1 MKIQFLS
8 FEGCPLADAARD
20 QLDQALNARG
30 FNEKYEEIDIMDP
43 DTTEDLR
50 SWGSP
55 TILVN
60 GLDVTGFPKGDSV
73 GCRIY
78 PGPERVP
85 NSNEIIKYF
94 KSALAK

>member
-8 FEGCPLADAARD
+8 FEGCPLSDAARD
-20 QLDQALNARG
+20 QLDQALNACD
-30 FNEKYEEIDIMDP
+30 FNEKYEVIDIMDP
-43 DTTEDLR
+43 DTSEDLR

-55 TILVN
+55 TILIN

-85 NSNEIIKYF
+85 NSDEIMKCF
-94 KSALAK
+94 MSALAE